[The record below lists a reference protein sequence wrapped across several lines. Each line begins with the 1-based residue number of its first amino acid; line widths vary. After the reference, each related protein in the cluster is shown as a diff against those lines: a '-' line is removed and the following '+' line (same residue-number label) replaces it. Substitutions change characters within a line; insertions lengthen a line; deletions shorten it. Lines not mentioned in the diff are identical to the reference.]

1 MDLGIAGRKAIVC
14 ASSRGLGLACAT
26 ALARE
31 GCEVIINGR
40 HADSLAE
47 AVAGITRDTGSR
59 SVRAVQADINTDAG
73 RAALLAA
80 CPEPAIL
87 INNNAGPPPCQLAD
101 WDHVA
106 WYARAA
112 VWTGCQYHLRDGE
125 NTPRGHGFV
134 HSGTC
139 RVNRFDQSV
148 VARGYC

>member
-1 MDLGIAGRKAIVC
+1 MDLGIHGRHAIVC
-14 ASSRGLGLACAT
+14 ASSQGLGYACAL
-26 ALARE
+26 ALAQE
-31 GCEVIINGR
+31 GCHVTINGR
-40 HADSLAE
+40 DADKLKRAAE
-47 AVAGITRDTGSR
+47 ALRLATGA
-59 SVRAVQADINTDAG
+59 SVKAVQADINTDAG

-106 WYARAA
+106 WYARAS
-112 VWTGCQYHLRDGE
+112 VWTGCQHHLRDGE